1 MSQSQEQSGAEET
14 ALTLKEFATTLYH
27 NKRANN
33 YFKFLKDFPQDKLD
47 EFFQELL
54 RQVGN
59 AVDTGNIDQLEQ
71 LVQGSQVTGYR
82 PSEEVQR
89 KRAQTVYPP
98 IPLAILTKPLNQ
110 STVALF
116 TTGAIHKKDQT
127 NWLPPDHTYEQA
139 VQDVRSALER
149 FASWRLIERDTPVSE
164 LQVSHIAYD
173 ITAAQRDVNVIFPLE
188 RFRELEAEGF
198 IGHLAPVNYSIHGL
212 TNLQRL
218 EQQAA
223 PQWAQEIK
231 ATGVDAVFLTAG

>member
-1 MSQSQEQSGAEET
+1 MSQSQEQNSTDEV

-59 AVDTGNIDQLEQ
+59 AVDTGNLSELEQ
-71 LVQGSQVTGYR
+71 LVQRSQVAGYR

-89 KRAQTVYPP
+89 KRAQTAPQSV
-98 IPLAILTKPLNQ
+98 PLAALTKPLNQ

-116 TTGAIHKKDQT
+116 TTGAIHKKDQPG
-127 NWLPPDHTYEQA
+127 WIPEGQTYEQA
-139 VQDVRSALER
+139 VRDVRSAVER
-149 FASWRLIERDTPVSE
+149 FPSWRLIERETSVND

-188 RFRELEAEGF
+188 RFRELEAEGY
-198 IGHLAPVNYSIHGL
+198 IGHLAPLNYSMQGL

-218 EQQAA
+218 EQQTA

-231 ATGVDAVFLTAG
+231 AAGIDAVFLTAG